1 MSRKIWIGIVSCL
14 LIGTLWLSLQTATP
28 GQSTSVLES
37 QVSRIETENRNL
49 RSRLN
54 QLESQVSRLSINAG
68 IEDAPPIAPER
79 SPSTISSLA
88 EDPTFKR
95 LATLVIELK
104 ERVVEVETA
113 IARIAPAQ
121 SLPSP

>member
-1 MSRKIWIGIVSCL
+1 MNRKIGMGVVSCL
-14 LIGTLWLSLQTATP
+14 LIVMLWLSMQTATP

-37 QVSRIETENRNL
+37 QISRIETENRSL

-54 QLESQVSRLSINAG
+54 QLESQVARLSNNAG
-68 IEDAPPIAPER
+68 IEVSPPISADTPYA
-79 SPSTISSLA
+79 ISSLA

-104 ERVVEVETA
+104 ERVVEVEAA
-113 IARIAPAQ
+113 IARVAPAQ
-121 SLPSP
+121 PLPSS